1 MLPKLPGDADGIHIR
16 LVGLALRENKNGR
29 VSMWENEAIIGK
41 LRIDDLE
48 SYVAGGKTNKDVEV
62 EL

>member
-41 LRIDDLE
+41 
-48 SYVAGGKTNKDVEV
+48 
-62 EL
+62 